1 MNTPTRPTSPSGD
14 RISTRLASRI
24 YAAALMMFPR
34 RLRAR
39 YGDEM
44 RATFAARA
52 ADAASR
58 GGASLVDLFARELGD
73 LAMVSVAARRRPLAE
88 TSVETR
94 ASISEPRDRINLMS
108 PLLADA
114 RYAMRMLRR
123 QPGFAVVATL
133 TLALGIGANTAVFT
147 VVNGVLLRPLPYRAP
162 DRLVQLFHGRNGRL
176 SMTFSPPNFI
186 DITTQ
191 TGVFSGAT
199 AVTPSTANVTGN
211 GEPELVDGANVTP
224 SFFNVLG
231 VSARLGRGLIDADG
245 DSADVVVISDGLWRR
260 RFAARPDAVG
270 STLLMDGKPFT
281 IVGVAPADLKIPA
294 GTDYWRPLVF
304 KPRDVSNEARGAQWI
319 GGIARLKPDV
329 TLEQAKSAMALVA
342 ERLARDYPRTN
353 KDRVMTAMGLQDRI
367 VRNIR
372 PALLILLGAVTL
384 VMLVA
389 CVNVANL
396 LLARASGRTREVSVR
411 AALGAGRGRLV
422 QQFLVESVM
431 LGLAGGAGGLL
442 VAYWATQ
449 ALIALGPASIP
460 RLADVG
466 LDWRVLSFTIVVAVL
481 TSVVFGLVPAL
492 AATGNG
498 VAKIIST
505 AGRGSIGASSTRV
518 RKALVVCEMA
528 LAVVLLVG
536 AGLLIRSYQ
545 RISVVNPGFS
555 PDHVITFT
563 VALPEQQYKTSAA
576 AGRFMRDLVARVG
589 AHADVE
595 HTAGVYGLPLDD
607 TFGASSSFTR
617 TGETDSA
624 DSPSAGM
631 RVVTPGYFAT
641 LKIPLKSGRLFDERD
656 DENGPEVVA
665 INEEAARRYWP
676 GVNPLGQ
683 QLHLGVRLAEARSG
697 MKTIVAVVGDV
708 RSSRL
713 DATAAP
719 EVYVPYAQHPVDSL
733 TIAVRTVG
741 DPAGFMPTAHADLA
755 SLDRNLPLAGIRT
768 MDEVVGRSIAERR
781 FTMLLLA
788 TFAVVAV
795 LLAAIGVY
803 GVLAY
808 LVSQRTQEIG
818 VRLAIGAT
826 PGNVVGLFVREGA
839 MLMAIGVACGLA
851 GALLVTRALSTLL
864 FGVTTTDPLTFAAV
878 AVTLTIVALLASYV
892 PARRAARVDPMTALR
907 AD

>member
-1 MNTPTRPTSPSGD
+1 MPT
-14 RISTRLASRI
+14 
-24 YAAALMMFPR
+24 
-34 RLRAR
+34 
-39 YGDEM
+39 
-44 RATFAARA
+44 
-52 ADAASR
+52 
-58 GGASLVDLFARELGD
+58 
-73 LAMVSVAARRRPLAE
+73 
-88 TSVETR
+88 
-94 ASISEPRDRINLMS
+94 
-108 PLLADA
+108 
-114 RYAMRMLRR
+114 
-123 QPGFAVVATL
+123 
-133 TLALGIGANTAVFT
+133 
-147 VVNGVLLRPLPYRAP
+147 
-162 DRLVQLFHGRNGRL
+162 
-176 SMTFSPPNFI
+176 
-186 DITTQ
+186 
-191 TGVFSGAT
+191 AT
-199 AVTPSTANVTGN
+199 APS
-211 GEPELVDGANVTP
+211 
-224 SFFNVLG
+224 
-231 VSARLGRGLIDADG
+231 
-245 DSADVVVISDGLWRR
+245 VVVISDGLWRR
-260 RFAARPDAVG
+260 RFGARTDAVG
-270 STLLMDGKPFT
+270 STMLMDGKPFT
-281 IVGVAPADLKIPA
+281 IIGVAPADLKIPA

-319 GGIARLKPDV
+319 GGIARLKPGV

-342 ERLARDYPRTN
+342 ERLARDFPRTN

-422 QQFLVESVM
+422 QQFLVESVL
-431 LGLAGGAGGLL
+431 LGLAGGVGGLV
-442 VAYWATQ
+442 VAWWATQ

-466 LDWRVLSFTIVVAVL
+466 LDWRVLAFTIVVAVL
-481 TSVVFGLVPAL
+481 TSVVFGLIPAL

-563 VALPEQQYKTSAA
+563 VALPEQQYKTSEA
-576 AGRFMRDLVARVG
+576 AGRFMRDLIARVG
-589 AHADVE
+589 THPGVE
-595 HTAGVYGLPLDD
+595 HAAGVYGLPLDD

-617 TGETDSA
+617 IGETDSA

-631 RVVTPGYFAT
+631 RIVTPGYFAT
-641 LKIPLKSGRLFDERD
+641 LKIPLKSGRLFDEHD

-676 GVNPLGQ
+676 GVNPIGQ

-708 RSSRL
+708 KSSRL

-719 EVYVPYAQHPVDSL
+719 EVYVPYAQHP
-733 TIAVRTVG
+733 G
-741 DPAGFMPTAHADLA
+741 GFAHDCRPHRRQSSRLRADGA
-755 SLDRNLPLAGIRT
+755 RRSRVARSESSTGRHPHHGRGHRALDRGAPLHDAAAGDLRRSRGAACGDRRLRRAGLSRQPAHPGNRCAPRDRRHAGRRRRSVRARGRDADGDRCRLRHRRSLAGHTRSFYPALRRHHHRS
-768 MDEVVGRSIAERR
+768 DHVRDGRRH
-781 FTMLLLA
+781 
-788 TFAVVAV
+788 V
-795 LLAAIGVY
+795 
-803 GVLAY
+803 
-808 LVSQRTQEIG
+808 
-818 VRLAIGAT
+818 
-826 PGNVVGLFVREGA
+826 
-839 MLMAIGVACGLA
+839 
-851 GALLVTRALSTLL
+851 
-864 FGVTTTDPLTFAAV
+864 DH
-878 AVTLTIVALLASYV
+878 
-892 PARRAARVDPMTALR
+892 RRAAGELR
-907 AD
+907 AGATRSAGRSDDGVASGLIISEK

>member
-1 MNTPTRPTSPSGD
+1 MNTPTGKPPG
-14 RISTRLASRI
+14 STTMGPRAASHI
-24 YAAALMMFPR
+24 YSAALVMFPR
-34 RLRAR
+34 HLRAR
-39 YGDEM
+39 YGHEM

-52 ADAASR
+52 ADAAACGR
-58 GGASLVDLFARELGD
+58 AALFVLFARELGD
-73 LAMVSVAARRRPLAE
+73 LAIASAVSRRHPP
-88 TSVETR
+88 SP
-94 ASISEPRDRINLMS
+94 ASLEPRVPRLRLPMRTNTMS
-108 PLLADA
+108 RLFADT
-114 RYAMRMLRR
+114 RYAIRMLRR

-147 VVNGVLLRPLPYRAP
+147 VVNGVLLRPLPYREP

-176 SMTFSPPNFI
+176 SMTYSPPNFI

-191 TGVFSGAT
+191 SGVFSGAT
-199 AVTPSTANVTGN
+199 AVTPSSANVTGN

-224 SFFNVLG
+224 SFFNVIG

-260 RFAARPDAVG
+260 RFGARTDAVG
-270 STLLMDGKPFT
+270 STMLMDGKPFT
-281 IVGVAPADLKIPA
+281 IVGIAPADLKIPA

-304 KPRDVSNEARGAQWI
+304 KPRDVSSEARGAQWI
-319 GGIARLKPDV
+319 GGIARLKPGV
-329 TLEQAKSAMALVA
+329 TLEQANGAMALVA
-342 ERLARDYPRTN
+342 ERLARDFPRTN
-353 KDRVMTAMGLQDRI
+353 KDRIMSAMGLQDRI

-422 QQFLVESVM
+422 QQFLVESVL
-431 LGLAGGAGGLL
+431 LGLVGGVGGLA
-442 VAYWATQ
+442 VAWWATQ

-466 LDWRVLSFTIVVAVL
+466 LDWRVLAFTIAVAVL

-492 AATGNG
+492 AATGGG
-498 VAKIIST
+498 VAKAIST

-518 RKALVVCEMA
+518 RKMLVVCEMA

-563 VALPEQQYKTSAA
+563 VALPEQQYKTSEA
-576 AGRFMRDLVARVG
+576 AGRFMRDLVAKVA
-589 AHADVE
+589 AHPGVE
-595 HTAGVYGLPLDD
+595 HAAGVYGLPLDD

-631 RVVTPGYFAT
+631 RIVTPGYFAT
-641 LKIPLKSGRLFDERD
+641 LKIPLKSGRVFDEHD

-697 MKTIVAVVGDV
+697 TKTIVAVVGDV
-708 RSSRL
+708 KSSRL

-733 TIAVRTVG
+733 TIAVRTAG
-741 DPAGFMPTAHADLA
+741 GPAGFVPTARADLA

-768 MDEVVGRSIAERR
+768 MDEVIGRSIAERR

-818 VRLAIGAT
+818 VRLAIGAA
-826 PGNVVGLFVREGA
+826 PADVVGLFVREGA
-839 MLMAIGVACGLA
+839 MLMAIGVACGIG

-864 FGVTTTDPLTFAAV
+864 FGVTTTDPITFATV
-878 AVTLTIVALLASYV
+878 AGTLIVVALLASYV